1 LGVVVDNNDKA
12 VSLCVFSWPVR
23 GDATA
28 EMTDVESFEPLE
40 PLADGYR
47 NYSKKDYTTSPEELM
62 LDRTQ
67 LLGLTASEMTIL

>member
-1 LGVVVDNNDKA
+1 MLVEQAAKA
-12 VSLCVFSWPVR
+12 AGFPTTVPFLAGR

-47 NYSKKDYTTSPEELM
+47 NYSKKRLYHKP
-62 LDRTQ
+62 
-67 LLGLTASEMTIL
+67 